1 ARDAQ
6 FVFLDADVADEHD
19 GAAGVVGR
27 VREQRRDV
35 RRAPRRR
42 LRANPHGRRDK
53 DERPPTNPESQI
65 PNPDHMTFFCAARY
79 RMVPSATK
87 SSAPLMYPLTPSCR
101 NGSTVPTDCGPAMCP
116 VPTRIAKRMPHSDPP
131 AISPELNRA
140 PAPIS
145 DSSRVPVLR
154 STSARTR
161 PPAKIGAVD
170 AIGRYEPTANDSER
184 TPHSSS
190 VTLMKTPTSTSP
202 HGRLRLSRPLMMVA
216 MSVACGAGMSFV
228 PIPDTLCKYIVVN
241 PMTAAEVTTPMIKP
255 ICW

>member
-1 ARDAQ
+1 RRGDDRRHLASLRPRRIGIDLENRSNVVSAQARIVGLHPAEVPELAADLVEAVWRRRLRDQMDRAGIARDAQ

-42 LRANPHGRRDK
+42 LRANRHGRRDN

-116 VPTRIAKRMPHSDPP
+116 VPT
-131 AISPELNRA
+131 
-140 PAPIS
+140 
-145 DSSRVPVLR
+145 
-154 STSARTR
+154 
-161 PPAKIGAVD
+161 
-170 AIGRYEPTANDSER
+170 
-184 TPHSSS
+184 
-190 VTLMKTPTSTSP
+190 
-202 HGRLRLSRPLMMVA
+202 
-216 MSVACGAGMSFV
+216 
-228 PIPDTLCKYIVVN
+228 
-241 PMTAAEVTTPMIKP
+241 
-255 ICW
+255 